1 MARSRDELLSAYD
14 NAVRRLER
22 RKDAAI
28 AKGDREAYDAANR
41 DAREEVR
48 RLRAEARKGGKR

>member
-14 NAVRRLER
+14 DAVRGLEQ
-22 RKDAAI
+22 RKAAAI
-28 AKGDREAYDAANR
+28 AKGDREAYDAAKR
-41 DAREEVR
+41 DTRETVR